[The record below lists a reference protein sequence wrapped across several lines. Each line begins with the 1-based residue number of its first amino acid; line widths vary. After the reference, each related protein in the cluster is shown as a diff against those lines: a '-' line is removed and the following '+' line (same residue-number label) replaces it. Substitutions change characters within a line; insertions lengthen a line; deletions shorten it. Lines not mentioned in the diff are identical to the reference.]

1 MEATP
6 GTFLE
11 GEQSPD
17 LIGSRIVFELK
28 GSKWKVGPR
37 LRPSADTTEERGG
50 RVICVDNAYKR
61 VDESCANNVSS
72 AQSLEIRVC
81 VDGCWLWAGENAVN
95 ALQERGDPVQPPT
108 LALVRLM

>member
-1 MEATP
+1 MEGWA
-6 GTFLE
+6 
-11 GEQSPD
+11 S
-17 LIGSRIVFELK
+17 
-28 GSKWKVGPR
+28 SKTLCGHHGRK
-37 LRPSADTTEERGG
+37 RPFSGG